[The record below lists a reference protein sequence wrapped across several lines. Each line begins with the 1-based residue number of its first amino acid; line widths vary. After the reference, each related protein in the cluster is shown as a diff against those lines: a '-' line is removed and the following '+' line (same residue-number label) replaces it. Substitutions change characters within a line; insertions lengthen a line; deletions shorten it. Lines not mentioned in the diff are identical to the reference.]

1 MWEVPSL
8 GVEIT
13 QLNNKRKINL
23 YAILDIETTGGK
35 FNEEGMT
42 EIAIYKF
49 DGHTVVDQ
57 FISLINPEREIQEF
71 VVKLTG
77 INSKMLRNAPK
88 FFEVAK
94 RIIEITKDCIIVA
107 HNSLFDY
114 RILQIEFSRLGF
126 NFDRNTICTV
136 ELSKQLILDEPSYSL
151 GKLVKSL
158 GIPITDRHRANGDA
172 LATVQLF
179 KLLLQKDT
187 EKKILQKTIKYFD
200 KRTEKEKIE
209 KILNEL
215 PTSQGVFYI
224 HNLKGLIIYMGRGIN
239 IKSEVNKLF
248 TKQTKRTLKIQEKT
262 EAISFSK
269 TGNYLFTK
277 LKYYS
282 ELDSLSPK
290 YNFKKN
296 IKLSKENF
304 NNDDFIIIEK
314 GREIEENAIIL
325 IENNQV
331 TGYGYTNLAYQENNL
346 EILKKVL
353 TPFDNSAIS
362 KTIIKNYLKK
372 NNVQKIIRL

>member
-1 MWEVPSL
+1 M
-8 GVEIT
+8 
-13 QLNNKRKINL
+13 

-209 KILNEL
+209 KILNGL